1 LNHLRFA
8 HDTGLRSSDKIMM
21 KKLHGEM
28 GLKINLNKTNIMSRD
43 DLHITIDQ
51 YVFDTVEE
59 YECK

>member
-1 LNHLRFA
+1 
-8 HDTGLRSSDKIMM
+8 MM